1 MGYIVNTYCTIF
13 VVNSEHQEL
22 LKQIQETQDS
32 KVREDLEQKLSCLVK
47 QMNIKEEQ
55 ISKLKK
61 HQTSVRKKVNCPA
74 CNTLVKMATT
84 ILPPVDINWNV
95 TGMLKL
101 GCSNMGD

>member
-32 KVREDLEQKLSCLVK
+32 KVHEDLEQKLSCLVK

-74 CNTLVKMATT
+74 CNTLVK
-84 ILPPVDINWNV
+84 
-95 TGMLKL
+95 
-101 GCSNMGD
+101 